1 MMSMNDLGQFHHPF
15 YRLFPFMRP
24 LILCD
29 FSVCFIFYILLQG
42 DLPVGKTKKGGFL
55 GFGGEEDGG
64 VTVNGA
70 RILESFEVTNCVVHE
85 VDDLVHPKL
94 LWRYMDQLRIPGT

>member
-1 MMSMNDLGQFHHPF
+1 MSMNDLGQFHHPF
-15 YRLFPFMRP
+15 YRYFRSFAHYSFVVLLCTLF
-24 LILCD
+24 LHA
-29 FSVCFIFYILLQG
+29 LLQG

-70 RILESFEVTNCVVHE
+70 KILESFEVTNCVVHE

>member
-1 MMSMNDLGQFHHPF
+1 MFFVVL
-15 YRLFPFMRP
+15 LF
-24 LILCD
+24 LHA
-29 FSVCFIFYILLQG
+29 LLQG

-70 RILESFEVTNCVVHE
+70 KILESFEVTNCVVHE

-94 LWRYMDQLRIPGT
+94 LWR